1 MFALI
6 YFIEFYALSDIDS
19 KVKNSFGK
27 TYDPFI
33 SLGKLILIKVLL
45 VFNLFLVTNSGNFF
59 SSLDAMDFGI
69 LSNLTSSILILY

>member
-27 TYDPFI
+27 SYDPFI

-45 VFNLFLVTNSGNFF
+45 VFKLFYNLKTIQILFLLNYC
-59 SSLDAMDFGI
+59 LD
-69 LSNLTSSILILY
+69 